1 MRLKRVEIEN
11 FRLIERLELD
21 LHPRMNVLIGANA
34 AGKTTV
40 LEAVAFSILQATR
53 RLLPGAES
61 GRLSVADIRRELG
74 MQAEAASIR
83 VVSEGFDW
91 LVLIHNRENQP
102 IEAPK
107 AMIYDQGLSGEG
119 ALPLAIYYGTARAL
133 PHHIKITSSSDPG
146 RINAPT
152 GARSDAWIGAFS
164 PHLNFSAFRDWFT
177 EQSIAESLEHSR
189 RKSFDV
195 EIPTLK
201 AVRDAVR
208 TMIPGCTDLRL
219 AGNPPRIQ
227 ATMDRGDGSTEDVDF
242 TELSD
247 GYRTLLAVVA
257 DIARRMVQANP
268 HQGLQSEALV
278 MIDEIDLH
286 LHPKWQQV
294 VLASLLEAFPNA
306 QFLVTTH
313 SPQIIATADPEHLIC
328 LVRDGDGLSAVRPD
342 STYGALPDR
351 ILEDVMGLAHA
362 RPPEAAEKLGRYLE
376 LIALDQGEAAEA
388 LGLRAWLND
397 KFRGQEPELVR
408 ADLEIRRRKLMAAR
422 SA

>member
-40 LEAVAFSILQATR
+40 LEAVAFSLDYALVAEGGVAEEHFSQVDLR
-53 RLLPGAES
+53 RSSGSTSTSFSVVLVDQTLRNWSVDYSQNGARS
-61 GRLSVADIRRELG
+61 HGD
-74 MQAEAASIR
+74 
-83 VVSEGFDW
+83 
-91 LVLIHNRENQP
+91 LVEVR
-102 IEAPK
+102 
-107 AMIYDQGLSGEG
+107 GS
-119 ALPLAIYYGTARAL
+119 LPLAILYGTDRVVVRDL
-133 PHHIKITSSSDPG
+133 TGG
-146 RINAPT
+146 RKPSLPT
-152 GARSDAWIGAFS
+152 GRRTDAWNDAFTS
-164 PHLNFSAFRDWFT
+164 HLTFAAFQQWF
-177 EQSIAESLEHSR
+177 EQQSIAESLEHSR
-189 RKSFDV
+189 RKSFDI
-195 EIPTLK
+195 ELPTLK

-242 TELSD
+242 TEMSD

-294 VLASLLEAFPNA
+294 VLASLLKAFPNA